1 MSLHPIQSRLK
12 LFLVE
17 KNEWICSE
25 LRGSLTQYPPFFQW
39 FEEHEKKTRPLF
51 SPAQEQDDTQ
61 RCRTLIYASSFLSI
75 SSYLRKAGGWRHLY
89 FIKQTCICHRQKE
102 NTQCCGA
109 AKKLLDAPNRL
120 FFLLFPVTSKQPAR
134 KHGQRSNNAVIKNP
148 LCIRQSS
155 T

>member
-1 MSLHPIQSRLK
+1 MIKMSLHPIQSRLK

-102 NTQCCGA
+102 NTHNA
-109 AKKLLDAPNRL
+109 AAQPKSSWMLLMGYS
-120 FFLLFPVTSKQPAR
+120 FFCFLLLLNSLHVNMVR
-134 KHGQRSNNAVIKNP
+134 GQIT
-148 LCIRQSS
+148 Q
-155 T
+155 